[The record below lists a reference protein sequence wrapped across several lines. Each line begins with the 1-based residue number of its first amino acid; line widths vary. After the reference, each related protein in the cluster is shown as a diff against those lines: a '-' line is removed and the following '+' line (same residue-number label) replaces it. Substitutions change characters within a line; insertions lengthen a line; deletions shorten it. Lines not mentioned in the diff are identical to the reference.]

1 MVLSVRTYLALVR
14 HLIGRCALLHDS
26 WSQHLEAPS
35 EVGQEQA
42 VRIPWGQE
50 TPLGRMH
57 ELGVRFVQLRREGA
71 VPGLLGHAAKWDAAG
86 GAEGAEQNDGKTET
100 AGRMPKMSLRRLDKV
115 ACYAMQEM
123 SPASCLGLL

>member
-86 GAEGAEQNDGKTET
+86 GGLRELS
-100 AGRMPKMSLRRLDKV
+100 KMMAKQKQ
-115 ACYAMQEM
+115 QEECQRC
-123 SPASCLGLL
+123 P